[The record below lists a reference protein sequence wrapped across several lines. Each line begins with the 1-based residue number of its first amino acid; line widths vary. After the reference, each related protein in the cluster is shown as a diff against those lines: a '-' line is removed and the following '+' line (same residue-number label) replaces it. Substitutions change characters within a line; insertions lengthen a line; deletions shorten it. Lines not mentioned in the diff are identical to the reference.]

1 MLNDQ
6 DHSSDLAEMQKR
18 LEGENVNITSF
29 LATDYLNHFN
39 EVFMMLEMV
48 PDMPD
53 MLEEV
58 VEWKPKPYEQ
68 HFRDSSL
75 HTENL
80 IIEAFN
86 LSPDEYRRPFDRI
99 VKRLDDVLLKLIS
112 ESSHLLQAGE
122 TEKLAQLIHDR
133 MPIIARLITAMG
145 GIINGDSSALDRE
158 GVDEIFNDDHFVVT
172 PASTPATVEP
182 ASDNHKTMSNKDLD
196 DLFG

>member
-1 MLNDQ
+1 MLNDE
-6 DHSSDLAEMQKR
+6 DHSSDRAEMQKR
-18 LEGENVNITSF
+18 LEGENVNISSF

-58 VEWKPKPYEQ
+58 VDWKPKSYEQ
-68 HFRDSSL
+68 HFKDSSL
-75 HTENL
+75 HSEDL

-99 VKRLDDVLLKLIS
+99 VKRLDGVLLKLIS
-112 ESSHLLQAGE
+112 ESNNLLQAGE
-122 TEKLAQLIHDR
+122 TEQLAILIHQK

-158 GVDEIFNDDHFVVT
+158 GVDEIFKDDHFTVT
-172 PASTPATVEP
+172 PASAPTTVEP
-182 ASDNHKTMSNKDLD
+182 ASDHHKTMSNKDLD
-196 DLFG
+196 DMFG